1 MLPAVKRA
9 HWQWIGLAILLGAV
23 CASRI
28 PSSAFVAF
36 ADSSHAIFT
45 AALTKLADKK
55 GKDKK
60 KDKQEK
66 EDKDKKEKSAKK
78 SDSSKSA
85 DKEKKAAVTAKPVAT
100 PVAPNTTARANPPV
114 AASGAVNDSAFPVK
128 APEIKATPTPAPP
141 PPTEGKAVP
150 EKDAGEKAE
159 TDKDAPKDTID
170 SANTFKFSSSL
181 VAVPVS
187 VIDANGDPVKNLKA
201 EEFALDEEGQ
211 KQQVQ
216 SLGEP
221 GQTPLELTLLFDISG
236 SVFERFEFQ
245 KQAAARFLEQVL
257 KPNDVVSVFLIG
269 FEGKLAIPRTRN
281 FPKVKSEMMALEPSK
296 EGTAFYASVVR
307 AAQYLNDNAETG
319 SRRVMVVIS
328 DGEDNFSKTVA
339 LSDAARELQRS
350 DMVFYS
356 INPSGPSIK
365 LNRISMRGQN
375 AMGTLASDTGGVA
388 FVPDKEEELP
398 RVFRQIAA
406 ELNAQYLLGYYS
418 NNETNDGKFRRI
430 KVQLPRHQVL
440 RVRARQGYYAPKE

>member
-1 MLPAVKRA
+1 MLPAVKRV
-9 HWQWIGLAILLGAV
+9 HWQWIGLAVLLGA
-23 CASRI
+23 CASRL
-28 PSSAFVAF
+28 PSNAF
-36 ADSSHAIFT
+36 AYSSHTISA
-45 AALTKLADKK
+45 ADKK

-60 KDKQEK
+60 KSQQEK
-66 EDKDKKEKSAKK
+66 DEKDKKEKSAKK
-78 SDSSKSA
+78 SDSNKSSDKA
-85 DKEKKAAVTAKPVAT
+85 DKKAAATLKPA
-100 PVAPNTTARANPPV
+100 APNTTARANPPATV
-114 AASGAVNDSAFPVK
+114 SDSAFPVK
-128 APEIKATPTPAPP
+128 VPEIKATPTPVPTQP
-141 PPTEGKAVP
+141 PPTE
-150 EKDAGEKAE
+150 EKPVSEKTAGEK
-159 TDKDAPKDTID
+159 TNSDKDKDAID

-187 VIDANGDPVKNLKA
+187 VIDANGDPVRNLKA
-201 EEFALDEEGQ
+201 EEFALDEEGE

-418 NNETNDGKFRRI
+418 SNETNDGKFRRI

-440 RVRARQGYYAPKE
+440 RLRARHGYYAPKE

>member
-1 MLPAVKRA
+1 M
-9 HWQWIGLAILLGAV
+9 LGALS
-23 CASRI
+23 ASRI
-28 PSSAFVAF
+28 PSSVF
-36 ADSSHAIFT
+36 ASASHATFT
-45 AALTKLADKK
+45 AAPSKLADKK

-60 KDKQEK
+60 KNQQDKE
-66 EDKDKKEKSAKK
+66 EKDKKEKSAKK
-78 SDSSKSA
+78 SDSNKSP
-85 DKEKKAAVTAKPVAT
+85 DKTGDKTGGKTDKKAAAT
-100 PVAPNTTARANPPV
+100 PVAPNTTARANPS
-114 AASGAVNDSAFPVK
+114 AAVPAVVNDSAFPVK
-128 APEIKATPTPAPP
+128 VPEIKVTPTPTPSVVPP
-141 PPTEGKAVP
+141 AP
-150 EKDAGEKAE
+150 EKAAGEKAAGE
-159 TDKDAPKDTID
+159 KANAGKDEID

-187 VIDANGDPVKNLKA
+187 VIDANGDPVRNLKA
-201 EEFALDEEGQ
+201 EEFALDEEGE

-296 EGTAFYASVVR
+296 EGTAFYVSVVR

-328 DGEDNFSKTVA
+328 DGEDNYSKTVA
-339 LSDAARELQRS
+339 LGDAARALQRS

-388 FVPDKEEELP
+388 FLPDKEEELP
-398 RVFRQIAA
+398 RVFKQIAA

-418 NNETNDGKFRRI
+418 SNETNDGKFRRI
-430 KVQLPRHQVL
+430 KVQLPRRQVL

>member
-1 MLPAVKRA
+1 MLPAVKRV
-9 HWQWIGLAILLGAV
+9 HWQWIGLAVLLGA
-23 CASRI
+23 CASRL
-28 PSSAFVAF
+28 PSNVF
-36 ADSSHAIFT
+36 AYSSHTISA
-45 AALTKLADKK
+45 ADKK

-60 KDKQEK
+60 KSQQEK
-66 EDKDKKEKSAKK
+66 EDKDKKEKVAKK
-78 SDSSKSA
+78 SDAAKSA
-85 DKEKKAAVTAKPVAT
+85 EKKAAATVKPAA
-100 PVAPNTTARANPPV
+100 APNTTARTNPP
-114 AASGAVNDSAFPVK
+114 APVNNPAYPINV
-128 APEIKATPTPAPP
+128 PEIKATPTPAQP
-141 PPTEGKAVP
+141 PPTE
-150 EKDAGEKAE
+150 EKVAPAKVASEKNDS
-159 TDKDAPKDTID
+159 DKDAPKDEID
-170 SANTFKFSSSL
+170 SANTFKFNSSL

-201 EEFALDEEGQ
+201 EEFILDEEGQ

-257 KPNDVVSVFLIG
+257 KPNDVVSVFLVG

-281 FPKVKSEMMALEPSK
+281 FPKVKSDMTALEPSK

-375 AMGTLASDTGGVA
+375 AMLSLANDTGGVA
-388 FVPDKEEELP
+388 FVPDREEELP

-418 NNETNDGKFRRI
+418 SNETNDGKFRRI

>member
-1 MLPAVKRA
+1 MLPAVKRV
-9 HWQWIGLAILLGAV
+9 HWQWIGLAVLLGA
-23 CASRI
+23 CASRL
-28 PSSAFVAF
+28 PSNVF
-36 ADSSHAIFT
+36 AYSSHIISA
-45 AALTKLADKK
+45 ADKK

-60 KDKQEK
+60 KSQQEK
-66 EDKDKKEKSAKK
+66 EDKDKKEKAAKK
-78 SDSSKSA
+78 SDAAKSA
-85 DKEKKAAVTAKPVAT
+85 NKSTDKKAAATVKPA
-100 PVAPNTTARANPPV
+100 APNTTARTNPP
-114 AASGAVNDSAFPVK
+114 ASVPPVVNDSAFPVNV
-128 APEIKATPTPAPP
+128 PEIKATPTPAPP
-141 PPTEGKAVP
+141 LPTE
-150 EKDAGEKAE
+150 EKAASE
-159 TDKDAPKDTID
+159 KAADEKTDPNKDKDAPKDAID
-170 SANTFKFSSSL
+170 SANTFKFNSSL

-201 EEFALDEEGQ
+201 EEFILDEEGE

-257 KPNDVVSVFLIG
+257 KPNDVVSVFLVG

-281 FPKVKSEMMALEPSK
+281 FPKVKSEMMALQPSK
-296 EGTAFYASVVR
+296 EATAFYASVVR

-375 AMGTLASDTGGVA
+375 AMLSLANDTGGVA
-388 FVPDKEEELP
+388 FVPDREEELP
-398 RVFRQIAA
+398 RVFKQIAA

-418 NNETNDGKFRRI
+418 SNETNDGKFRRI